1 MDWLRYN
8 IIGLSLQQIFIF
20 LNSLQINPVFIEIP
34 SSDFLVIFGN
44 MNSFTSIF
52 KGFWCFSA
60 QMKDSFSALT
70 CLRGGRFSVIHKY
83 VTSEKLL
90 KGNSFTDIFHGFCL
104 LCRENSLE
112 EHRLI
117 TASCLYL
124 CIIKYLFI
132 LNMM

>member
-1 MDWLRYN
+1 MVEVQYYWPFFAANFHFSKQSTNKSSVHRNTKFWFFSDLWKYELLHKYFLR
-8 IIGLSLQQIFIF
+8 I
-20 LNSLQINPVFIEIP
+20 
-34 SSDFLVIFGN
+34 LV
-44 MNSFTSIF
+44 
-52 KGFWCFSA
+52 CFSA

-104 LCRENSLE
+104 LCRENSFK

-124 CIIKYLFI
+124 CIIKYLYI